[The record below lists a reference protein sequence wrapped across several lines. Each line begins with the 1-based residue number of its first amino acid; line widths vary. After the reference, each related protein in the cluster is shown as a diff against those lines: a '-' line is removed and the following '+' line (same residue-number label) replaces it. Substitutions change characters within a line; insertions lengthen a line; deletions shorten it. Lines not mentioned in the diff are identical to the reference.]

1 MYNQFN
7 VVVTVTYCT
16 PSNRSLR
23 DSHFNAAMIFFR
35 GPKGK
40 PMDCRSLS
48 RRCPSASMSISSSAN
63 VPAYLPSPMPL
74 RNSPTDPTPRL
85 PMKSLRIPPRPPRP
99 PRTSRTILVR
109 SRGPRGRSWSSDRR
123 PGRRDH
129 LVRLPRRIGPR
140 APAHRRRV
148 ESAGLCRPGNRRG
161 RASTCHVS
169 HRASSLSPS

>member
-7 VVVTVTYCT
+7 VVITVTYCT

-35 GPKGK
+35 GPKGR

-74 RNSPTDPTPRL
+74 RNSPTDPDAAVAHEVAAHTPASAASPADLADDPGPFAADLADDPGPQIAAPAAATSSSASRAESA
-85 PMKSLRIPPRPPRP
+85 PAPRP
-99 PRTSRTILVR
+99 I
-109 SRGPRGRSWSSDRR
+109 
-123 PGRRDH
+123 
-129 LVRLPRRIGPR
+129 
-140 APAHRRRV
+140 AV
-148 ESAGLCRPGNRRG
+148 ESRAQVFAARGIEEVVRPLV
-161 RASTCHVS
+161 T
-169 HRASSLSPS
+169 

>member
-1 MYNQFN
+1 
-7 VVVTVTYCT
+7 
-16 PSNRSLR
+16 
-23 DSHFNAAMIFFR
+23 MIFFR

-63 VPAYLPSPMPL
+63 VPAYLPEPDAPQEL
-74 RNSPTDPTPRL
+74 THGPNAAVAHEVAAHTPA
-85 PMKSLRIPPRPPRP
+85 SAAS

-109 SRGPRGRSWSSDRR
+109 RRGPRGRSWSSDRR
-123 PGRRDH
+123 PGRRDL